1 MIPKHQKQPSFITTN
16 QPKKDHLPLR
26 RQFSSMYSMYSSLDV
41 SAFRDAILES
51 KGWGWYPRIQR
62 CRNPCGWL
70 LVAGGGPHPKLQSPY
85 FLGFCTARYVFFH
98 KMPNLSH
105 PKHHENNTEAEA
117 SIVIYFYEVTILGP
131 LLASSNYSKRTLW
144 ITRIF
149 PPFDKNQHNY
159 WWIWTTPGLVLLL
172 PEMPAAA
179 KSSNM
184 DSPVQK
190 KTGYLHG
197 GNFMLVPMTY
207 LAPGSNLHGALA
219 WLFA

>member
-1 MIPKHQKQPSFITTN
+1 MQKSLRVVTGSGRGTTPKTTE
-16 QPKKDHLPLR
+16 PLLLR
-26 RQFSSMYSMYSSLDV
+26 
-41 SAFRDAILES
+41 ILHC
-51 KGWGWYPRIQR
+51 QV
-62 CRNPCGWL
+62 C
-70 LVAGGGPHPKLQSPY
+70 
-85 FLGFCTARYVFFH
+85 FLSQNA
-98 KMPNLSH
+98 KLSH

-131 LLASSNYSKRTLW
+131 LLSSSNYSKRTLW

-184 DSPVQK
+184 GSPVQK
-190 KTGYLHG
+190 KTRYLHG

-207 LAPGSNLHGALA
+207 LTPGSNLHGVLA
-219 WLFA
+219 WLFAEWGEHKGQAGGSKEKLLGCTNEQQVKQA